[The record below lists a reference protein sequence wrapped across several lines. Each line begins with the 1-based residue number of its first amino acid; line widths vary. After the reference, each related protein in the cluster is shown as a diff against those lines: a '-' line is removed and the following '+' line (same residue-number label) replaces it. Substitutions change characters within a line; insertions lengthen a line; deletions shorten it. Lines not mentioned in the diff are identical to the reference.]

1 MSEAGRAAL
10 AAFVAGLSVGF
21 AGIRVS
27 ARLIRAGV
35 RWWPGNVR
43 LGGLHVHH
51 VVFGVVLMAAAGVA
65 GLVVPDGAGRVAL
78 AAAFGA
84 GTGLVLDEFA
94 LILHLED
101 VYWTARG
108 RVSLDAVCVALA
120 LAARPLLG
128 PGLVGGQL
136 PYVLGWLPL
145 AVVTVLKGKY
155 WTGLAG
161 VFCPPLLLLGA
172 ARLSRPGAPWARR
185 CYRARPD
192 KRIRAERRERTLRA
206 PAMAAKV
213 RAQEWLAGR
222 HDLPDL
228 TPAPAAAPAHAPAHA
243 RAAAHV
249 TTPPAVP
256 RPRAA
261 EVRGPWRGGLTRQE
275 TYPC

>member
-1 MSEAGRAAL
+1 MSEPGRAAL
-10 AAFVAGLSVGF
+10 AAFVAGLSGGF
-21 AGIRVS
+21 AGARVS
-27 ARLIRAGV
+27 TRLIRARV

-51 VVFGVVLMAAAGVA
+51 VVFGVVLMAASGVG
-65 GLVVPDGAGRVAL
+65 GLVAPDGGGRLAP
-78 AAAFGA
+78 AAAFGV

-120 LAARPLLG
+120 LAARLLLG
-128 PGLVGGQL
+128 PGLLGHSL
-136 PYVLGWLPL
+136 PEVACWS
-145 AVVTVLKGKY
+145 AAAAVTVLKGKY

-192 KRIRAERRERTLRA
+192 KRLRAEGRERTLRA

-213 RAQEWLAGR
+213 RAQEWLAGP
-222 HDLPDL
+222 HDLPDRHPYDSHPNPRP
-228 TPAPAAAPAHAPAHA
+228 TAAAAPAPG
-243 RAAAHV
+243 
-249 TTPPAVP
+249 

-261 EVRGPWRGGLTRQE
+261 WARGPWRAGPIRQE
-275 TYPC
+275 THPC